1 MAKDKKKAKRKTN
14 KVQAAKSKRNKA
26 IIKAWLKGT
35 SAYSIAKED
44 DSVSYARVNHI
55 IGAYLMQQFRAGK
68 LKFA

>member
-1 MAKDKKKAKRKTN
+1 MAKAKKKGKRKVN
-14 KVQAAKSKRNKA
+14 AVQAAKTKRNKA

-35 SAYSIAKED
+35 SSYSIAKED
-44 DSVSYARVNHI
+44 DSVSLARVNHI